1 MPIGRPVAAADTI
14 RWGCDGRGGDPA
26 RCETHCDEVPDEPRA
41 SRSAP
46 IPQVGLPSSV
56 IRRSRKRGAAP
67 FRRDGVPRLHP
78 SGMARLL
85 PIETTGE
92 IISTGS
98 GTKGRPCMAVIIAKH
113 LREDSARRSV
123 DTKTPPWG
131 PRLCR
136 RGKTTGPRPPLGRD
150 PRPLEI
156 PGRGD
161 GAGRQHGRP
170 VRGLGRSRG
179 RASLRSNRS
188 TPSATYAAACGNS
201 QDTMDSLRAYGM
213 INACS

>member
-14 RWGCDGRGGDPA
+14 RWSCDGRGGDPA

-46 IPQVGLPSSV
+46 IPHVGLPSSV

-67 FRRDGVPRLHP
+67 FRRVGVPGLHP

-98 GTKGRPCMAVIIAKH
+98 GTKGRPCMAVIIANH
-113 LREDSARRSV
+113 LRADSARRSV
-123 DTKTPPWG
+123 DAKSPLVSEGAAKAENDRP
-131 PRLCR
+131 
-136 RGKTTGPRPPLGRD
+136 PRPSLRRD
-150 PRPLEI
+150 SRPLEI
-156 PGRGD
+156 PGYG
-161 GAGRQHGRP
+161 GHAGRSMVGPCEVFSLKYRVAGAPGGERH
-170 VRGLGRSRG
+170 VGLTDR
-179 RASLRSNRS
+179 
-188 TPSATYAAACGNS
+188 
-201 QDTMDSLRAYGM
+201 
-213 INACS
+213 